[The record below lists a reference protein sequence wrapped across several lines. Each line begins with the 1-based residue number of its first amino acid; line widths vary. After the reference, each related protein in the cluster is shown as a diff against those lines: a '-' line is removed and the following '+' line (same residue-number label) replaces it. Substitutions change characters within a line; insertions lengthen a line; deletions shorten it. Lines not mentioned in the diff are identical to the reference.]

1 MHIPQSV
8 VSGCW
13 GLLSVT
19 VQSIPKPQSLRPRD
33 QLVILWQP
41 GLLLV
46 GENCVFHN
54 HLASSCRRLLAVAN
68 CCSPLWLLQPLVEK
82 VQQLFAD
89 NPAIYGGHG
98 TPAFPEQWGGFLCSS
113 RIATSPSCPA
123 PTTHQL
129 VREYIFFPT
138 CPGLCPS
145 DFTLK
150 QRNTTISQS
159 LK

>member
-33 QLVILWQP
+33 QLMILWQP
-41 GLLLV
+41 GLLVV

-68 CCSPLWLLQPLVEK
+68 CCSPLWLLQPLIGKSATIVCRQSSNLWGTWHSGLSRTIRWIF
-82 VQQLFAD
+82 VQ
-89 NPAIYGGHG
+89 
-98 TPAFPEQWGGFLCSS
+98 FPRCHKPLLSS
-113 RIATSPSCPA
+113 SNHSPTGQRI
-123 PTTHQL
+123 H
-129 VREYIFFPT
+129 IFPYLSR
-138 CPGLCPS
+138 PV
-145 DFTLK
+145 
-150 QRNTTISQS
+150 S
-159 LK
+159 LRSYS